1 MAINQVIY
9 VIFPLGNADLQGAE
23 KCIWQD
29 LSLEL
34 NTAFNFLFSKI
45 LFCLTLKLKYRGF
58 YSVQY
63 ADSFALELSL
73 N

>member
-45 LFCLTLKLKYRGF
+45 LFCLTLKLNTEIF
-58 YSVQY
+58 ILFSMQTVL
-63 ADSFALELSL
+63 FL
-73 N
+73 NSH